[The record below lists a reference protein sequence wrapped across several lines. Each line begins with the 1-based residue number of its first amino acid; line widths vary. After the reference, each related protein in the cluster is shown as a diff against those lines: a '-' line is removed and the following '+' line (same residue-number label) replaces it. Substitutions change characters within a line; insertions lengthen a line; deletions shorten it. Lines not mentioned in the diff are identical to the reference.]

1 MQKMTKEL
9 TISEVAQQAGLRPS
23 AIRYYESVNLLPP
36 PRRVSGQRRYSP
48 DVLRRLSFIQIAQA
62 AGFTLAEMQ
71 TLFNGLDGDE
81 PLSERWRTLAQQKM
95 SEVEALITRAYG
107 MKTML
112 ENGLNCGCLNLEE
125 CIDCVLM
132 NCQPPK
138 VSHRAI

>member
-1 MQKMTKEL
+1 MTREL

-23 AIRYYESVNLLPP
+23 AIRYYESVNLLPA

-81 PLSERWRTLAQQKM
+81 PLSERWRMLAQQKM

-112 ENGLNCGCLNLEE
+112 ENGLNCGCLNLDE

-132 NCQPPK
+132 NCQPPQISQK
-138 VSHRAI
+138 EG

>member
-1 MQKMTKEL
+1 MTKEL

-81 PLSERWRTLAQQKM
+81 PLSERWRLLAQQKM

-132 NCQPPK
+132 NCQPPDPK
-138 VSHRAI
+138 ISQKEG

>member
-1 MQKMTKEL
+1 MLKEL

-23 AIRYYESVNLLPP
+23 AIRYYESVNLLPV

-71 TLFNGLDGDE
+71 TLFNGLDGDN
-81 PLSERWRTLAQQKM
+81 PLSERWRMLAQQKM
-95 SEVEALITRAYG
+95 GEVEALIERAQG

-112 ENGLNCGCLNLEE
+112 ENGLNCGCLSLEE

-132 NCQPPK
+132 NCQPLTK
-138 VSHRAI
+138 

>member
-1 MQKMTKEL
+1 MIIKEL

-23 AIRYYESVNLLPP
+23 AIRYYESVNLLPV

-71 TLFNGLDGDE
+71 TLFNGLDGDN
-81 PLSERWRTLAQQKM
+81 PLSERWRMLAQQKM
-95 SEVEALITRAYG
+95 GEVEALIERAKG

-112 ENGLNCGCLNLEE
+112 ENGLNCGCLSLEE

-132 NCQPPK
+132 NCQPLK
-138 VSHRAI
+138 K